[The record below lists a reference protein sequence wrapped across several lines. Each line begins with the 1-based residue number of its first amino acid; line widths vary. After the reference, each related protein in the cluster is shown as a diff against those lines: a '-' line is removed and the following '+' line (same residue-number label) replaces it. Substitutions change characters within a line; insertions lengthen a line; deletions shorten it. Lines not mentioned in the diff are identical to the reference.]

1 MRVRLQMDI
10 YKKNQGLHA
19 RLFLAVGMGAFAFF
33 AAHAVYGTFIE
44 SPELYPGAVVPLVGI
59 KLTWGLVSAA
69 ALFLLCVAVIGVHTT
84 GLETGL
90 NRLDTSSKKTV
101 EFLIDT
107 QGELQKVSWPTKDEL
122 VGSTGVVIILL
133 VILGV
138 YIFSV
143 DWVITRIMK
152 LVGFL

>member
-1 MRVRLQMDI
+1 
-10 YKKNQGLHA
+10 
-19 RLFLAVGMGAFAFF
+19 
-33 AAHAVYGTFIE
+33 
-44 SPELYPGAVVPLVGI
+44 
-59 KLTWGLVSAA
+59 
-69 ALFLLCVAVIGVHTT
+69 T